1 MIYITVLYNEAGMK
15 KVTETELLEI
25 QKMRES
31 LLEIVVS
38 IGELTLNK
46 FLVQAQLDS
55 ISTDINA
62 QQSAFM
68 DFKEKERV
76 LFEKLQQTYGTGNI
90 DMETGE
96 VSE

>member
-1 MIYITVLYNEAGMK
+1 MK
-15 KVTETELLEI
+15 KVTDAELSEI

-46 FLVQAQLDS
+46 FLVQTQLDS
-55 ISTDINA
+55 ISADINV

-68 DFKEKERV
+68 NFKEKERV
-76 LFEKLQQTYGTGNI
+76 LFEKLQQTYGTGDI

>member
-1 MIYITVLYNEAGMK
+1 MK
-15 KVTETELLEI
+15 KVTEAELLEI

-46 FLVQAQLDS
+46 FLIQTQLDS

>member
-1 MIYITVLYNEAGMK
+1 MK
-15 KVTETELLEI
+15 KVTEAELLEI
-25 QKMRES
+25 QKMREL

-46 FLVQAQLDS
+46 FLIQTQLDS
-55 ISTDINA
+55 ISTDINT
-62 QQSAFM
+62 QQSAFL

>member
-1 MIYITVLYNEAGMK
+1 MK
-15 KVTETELLEI
+15 KVTEVELLEI

-46 FLVQAQLDS
+46 FLIQTQLDV
-55 ISTDINA
+55 ISADIDK

-68 DFKEKERV
+68 NFKEKERV

>member
-1 MIYITVLYNEAGMK
+1 MK
-15 KVTETELLEI
+15 KVTEVELLEI
-25 QKMRES
+25 QKMREL

-46 FLVQAQLDS
+46 FLIQTQLDV
-55 ISTDINA
+55 ISADIDK

>member
-1 MIYITVLYNEAGMK
+1 MK
-15 KVTETELLEI
+15 KVTEAELAEI

-46 FLVQAQLDS
+46 FLSQTQLDS
-55 ISTDINA
+55 ISADINT
-62 QQSAFM
+62 QQSAFL

-76 LFEKLQQTYGTGNI
+76 LFEKFQQTYGTGNI

>member
-1 MIYITVLYNEAGMK
+1 MK
-15 KVTETELLEI
+15 KVTEAELLEI

-46 FLVQAQLDS
+46 FLIQTQLDS
-55 ISTDINA
+55 ISADINA
-62 QQSAFM
+62 QQSAFIA
-68 DFKEKERV
+68 FKENERV

>member
-1 MIYITVLYNEAGMK
+1 MK
-15 KVTETELLEI
+15 KVTDAELSEI

-46 FLVQAQLDS
+46 FLLQTQLES
-55 ISTDINA
+55 ISTEINA

-76 LFEKLQQTYGTGNI
+76 LFEKLQQTYGTGDI

>member
-1 MIYITVLYNEAGMK
+1 MK
-15 KVTETELLEI
+15 KVTDAELLEI
-25 QKMRES
+25 QKLREM
-31 LLEIVVS
+31 LLEVITT

-46 FLVQAQLDS
+46 FMLETQLTTISSDIKTQQDKFVEFQA
-55 ISTDINA
+55 
-62 QQSAFM
+62 
-68 DFKEKERV
+68 KERV

>member
-1 MIYITVLYNEAGMK
+1 
-15 KVTETELLEI
+15 
-25 QKMRES
+25 
-31 LLEIVVS
+31 
-38 IGELTLNK
+38 
-46 FLVQAQLDS
+46 
-55 ISTDINA
+55 
-62 QQSAFM
+62 M

>member
-1 MIYITVLYNEAGMK
+1 
-15 KVTETELLEI
+15 
-25 QKMRES
+25 
-31 LLEIVVS
+31 
-38 IGELTLNK
+38 
-46 FLVQAQLDS
+46 LDS

>member
-1 MIYITVLYNEAGMK
+1 MK
-15 KVTETELLEI
+15 KVTEVELLEI
-25 QKMRES
+25 QKMREL

-46 FLVQAQLDS
+46 FLIQTQLDV
-55 ISTDINA
+55 ISADIDK

-68 DFKEKERV
+68 NFKEKERV

>member
-1 MIYITVLYNEAGMK
+1 MK

-76 LFEKLQQTYGTGNI
+76 LFEKLQQAYGTGNI
-90 DMETGE
+90 NMETGE

>member
-1 MIYITVLYNEAGMK
+1 MK
-15 KVTETELLEI
+15 KVTDAELAEI
-25 QKMRES
+25 QKMREL

-46 FLVQAQLDS
+46 FLLQTQLDG
-55 ISTDINA
+55 ISTDINT
-62 QQSAFM
+62 QQSAFL

-90 DMETGE
+90 NMETGE

>member
-1 MIYITVLYNEAGMK
+1 MK
-15 KVTETELLEI
+15 KVTDAELAEI
-25 QKMRES
+25 QTMRES

-46 FLVQAQLDS
+46 FLVQTQLDS
-55 ISTDINA
+55 ISADINV

-68 DFKEKERV
+68 NFKEKERV

>member
-1 MIYITVLYNEAGMK
+1 MK
-15 KVTETELLEI
+15 KVTDAELAKI
-25 QKMRES
+25 QKMREL

-46 FLVQAQLDS
+46 FLLQTQLDS
-55 ISTDINA
+55 ISADINT
-62 QQSAFM
+62 QQSAFL

>member
-1 MIYITVLYNEAGMK
+1 MK
-15 KVTETELLEI
+15 KVTDAELAEI
-25 QKMRES
+25 QKMREL

-46 FLVQAQLDS
+46 FLLQTQLDS
-55 ISTDINA
+55 ISADINT
-62 QQSAFM
+62 QQSAFL